1 MVDRATR
8 GTWMSYAA
16 LPEEILGDE
25 IKKNERREGS
35 RFSDSYILYIGL
47 KWSEANAL
55 PSQLQQG
62 IFYGK

>member
-1 MVDRATR
+1 
-8 GTWMSYAA
+8 MSYAA